1 MSWTTPKPE
10 AEYQNPLYVC
20 VLSNTKTSQIPGLSA
35 AGKTAELTIY
45 TPAGDSELMHTGNI
59 VSVPVLPMTP
69 PYDTPT
75 PAVITKSALNLTK
88 TPSVFVNAGLM
99 ILPDDSIPM
108 RSVDAEAG
116 EDITTGI
123 AVHDPKTI
131 FENAKKIGYELAPT
145 TDHPI
150 IGESIPGGTT
160 TAMGVLIALGYNAR
174 VSSSADINPVELKCQ
189 VVSDAMKKNNIIVG
203 SLRTDPL
210 KAVEL
215 LGDPM
220 MPAVAGLIA
229 GFKEYDPDMNIIMAG
244 GTQMAAVYAV
254 SKHMGVNL
262 KNVHLATT
270 RYVLEDKTANFG
282 DLAQDLG
289 FKAYISDPGFG
300 KSRLPGIQRYDTG
313 TIKEGAGA
321 GGAMYLANM
330 KGFSDTQFREEVEK
344 VCEVLKAGNV

>member
-10 AEYQNPLYVC
+10 YNAEKPLYIC

-35 AGKTAELTIY
+35 AGKTAELTVY

-59 VSVPVLPMTP
+59 ISVPVMPMTP

-88 TPSVFVNAGLM
+88 VPYVFVNSGLM

-108 RSVDAEAG
+108 YCTDAQAG
-116 EDITTGI
+116 EDITIGN
-123 AVHDPKTI
+123 AVHDPKAI
-131 FENAKKIGYELAPT
+131 FENAKKIGLELAPT
-145 TDHPI
+145 TDHPV
-150 IGESIPGGTT
+150 IGESTPGGTT
-160 TAMGVLIALGYNAR
+160 TAMGVLIALGYDAK

-189 VVSDAMKKNNIIVG
+189 VVSNSMKRNNIVIG
-203 SLRTDPL
+203 SLRDDPL
-210 KAVEL
+210 RAVEL

-229 GFKEYDPDMNIIMAG
+229 GFKEYDSEMNIIMAG

-254 SKHMGVNL
+254 AKHMGVNL
-262 KNVHLATT
+262 KNVDLATT
-270 RYVLEDKTANFG
+270 RYVMEDKTANFS
-282 DLAQDLG
+282 DLSKALG
-289 FKAYISDPGFG
+289 FKAYISDPGFS

-330 KGFSDTQFREEVEK
+330 LGFSDTEFREEVEK
-344 VCEVLKAGNV
+344 VCEILKAGNV

>member
-1 MSWTTPKPE
+1 MCWTTPKPE
-10 AEYQNPLYVC
+10 YNAQKPLYIC

-35 AGKTAELTIY
+35 AGKTAELTVY

-59 VSVPVLPMTP
+59 ISVPVLPMTP

-88 TPSVFVNAGLM
+88 IPHVFVNAGLM
-99 ILPDDSIPM
+99 ILPDASIPM
-108 RSVDAEAG
+108 HDIGAAVG

-123 AVHDPKTI
+123 AVHNPKAI
-131 FENAKKIGYELAPT
+131 FENARKIGYELAPT
-145 TDHPI
+145 TDHPV
-150 IGESIPGGTT
+150 IGESTPGGTT

-174 VSSSADINPVELKCQ
+174 VSSSADINPVELKCR

-203 SLRTDPL
+203 SLREDPL
-210 KAVEL
+210 RAVEL

-229 GFKEYDPDMNIIMAG
+229 GFKEYNPDMNIIMAG

-254 SKHMGVNL
+254 AKHMGLNL
-262 KNVHLATT
+262 KNVDLATT
-270 RYVLEDKTANFG
+270 RYVMEDETANFT
-282 DLAQDLG
+282 DLSKDLG

-330 KGFSDTQFREEVEK
+330 MGFSDDQFREEVEN
-344 VCEVLKAGNV
+344 VCEILKAGSV

>member
-1 MSWTTPKPE
+1 MRWTSPKPE
-10 AEYQNPLYVC
+10 YKAKKPLYIC

-35 AGKTAELTIY
+35 AGKTAELTVY

-59 VSVPVLPMTP
+59 ISVPVLPMTP

-88 TPSVFVNAGLM
+88 VPHAFVNAGLI
-99 ILPDDSIPM
+99 ILPDKSVPM
-108 RSVDAEAG
+108 YCTDAKAG
-116 EDITTGI
+116 ENITSGI
-123 AVHDPKTI
+123 AVHDPKAI
-131 FENAKKIGYELAPT
+131 FETSKKIGRELAPT
-145 TDHPI
+145 TDHPV
-150 IGESIPGGTT
+150 IGESTPGGTT

-174 VSSSADINPVELKCQ
+174 VSSSADVNPVELKCQ
-189 VVSDAMKKNNIIVG
+189 VVSDAMKMNNIIVG
-203 SLRTDPL
+203 SLRDDPF

-220 MPAVAGLIA
+220 MPTVAGLIA
-229 GFKEYDPDMNIIMAG
+229 GFKEYDPDMHIIMAG

-254 SKHMGVNL
+254 AKHAGVNL
-262 KNVHLATT
+262 SNVDLATT
-270 RYVLEDKTANFG
+270 RYVADDETANFK
-282 DLAQDLG
+282 DLSKDLG

-330 KGFSDTQFREEVEK
+330 MGFSDDQFREEVEN
-344 VCEVLKAGNV
+344 VCKILKAGNV

>member
-10 AEYQNPLYVC
+10 TEYQKPLYVC

-35 AGKTAELTIY
+35 AGKTAELTVY

-59 VSVPVLPMTP
+59 ISVPVLPMTP

-88 TPSVFVNAGLM
+88 TPHIFVNAGLM
-99 ILPDDSIPM
+99 ILPDNSIPM
-108 RSVDAEAG
+108 HSVNAETG

-123 AVHDPKTI
+123 AVHDPKLI

-189 VVSDAMKKNNIIVG
+189 VVSDAMKKNDVIVG
-203 SLRTDPL
+203 SLRNDPL
-210 KAVEL
+210 RAVEL

-220 MPAVAGLIA
+220 MPTVAGLIA
-229 GFKEYDPDMNIIMAG
+229 GFKEYDPDMNIVMAG

-254 SKHMGVNL
+254 AKHMGVNL
-262 KNVHLATT
+262 SNVDLATT
-270 RYVLEDKTANFG
+270 RYVLDDETANFK
-282 DLAQDLG
+282 DLSNDLG

-330 KGFSDTQFREEVEK
+330 MGFTDVDFREEVEK
-344 VCEVLKAGNV
+344 VCEVLKAGKV

>member
-1 MSWTTPKPE
+1 MSWTTPTPE
-10 AEYQNPLYVC
+10 YKAEKPLYVC

-35 AGKTAELTIY
+35 AGKTAELTVY

-59 VSVPVLPMTP
+59 ISVPVLPMTP

-88 TPSVFVNAGLM
+88 IPHVFVNAGLM
-99 ILPDDSIPM
+99 ILPDASIPM
-108 RSVDAEAG
+108 HDIGAAVG

-123 AVHDPKTI
+123 AVHHPKAI
-131 FENAKKIGYELAPT
+131 FEKAEQIGYELAPT
-145 TDHPI
+145 TDHPV

-174 VSSSADINPVELKCQ
+174 VSSSADINPVELKCRI
-189 VVSDAMKKNNIIVG
+189 VSAAMTKNNIIVG
-203 SLRTDPL
+203 SLRNDPL

-220 MPAVAGLIA
+220 MPAVAGLVS
-229 GFKEYDPDMNIIMAG
+229 GFKKYDPAMNIILAG

-254 SKHMGVNL
+254 AKHLGVPL
-262 KNVHLATT
+262 KNVDLATT
-270 RYVLEDKTANFG
+270 RYVLEDETANFTE
-282 DLAQDLG
+282 LSKDLG

-321 GGAMYLANM
+321 GGAMYLAQM
-330 KGFSDTQFREEVEK
+330 MGFSDVEFREEVEH
-344 VCEVLKAGNV
+344 VCEVLKAGHV

>member
-1 MSWTTPKPE
+1 MRWTNPKPE
-10 AEYQNPLYVC
+10 YKAEKPLYIC

-35 AGKTAELTIY
+35 AGKTAELTVY

-59 VSVPVLPMTP
+59 ISVPVLPMTP

-88 TPSVFVNAGLM
+88 APHVFVNAGLM
-99 ILPDDSIPM
+99 MLPDPSIPM
-108 RSVDAEAG
+108 YDTGAKTG
-116 EDITTGI
+116 EKITSGI
-123 AVHDPKTI
+123 AVHSPKAI
-131 FENAKKIGYELAPT
+131 FEASRKIGRELAPS

-150 IGESIPGGTT
+150 IGESTPGGTT
-160 TAMGVLIALGYNAR
+160 TALGVLLALGYNAR
-174 VSSSADINPVELKCQ
+174 VSSSADINPVELKSQ
-189 VVSDAMKKNNIIVG
+189 VVSEAMKMNSIGFG
-203 SLRTDPL
+203 SLKDDPFR
-210 KAVEL
+210 AVEL

-229 GFKEYDPDMNIIMAG
+229 GFKEYDPGMNIIMAG

-254 SKHMGVNL
+254 AKHAGVNL
-262 KNVHLATT
+262 KNVDLATT
-270 RYVLEDKTANFG
+270 RYVTDDKTANFT
-282 DLAQDLG
+282 DLSEDLG

-330 KGFSDTQFREEVEK
+330 MGFSDDQFREEVEN
-344 VCEVLKAGNV
+344 VCAVLKAGNV